1 LNRAEA
7 IPLPRENVRDAM
19 LGARAFLGPR
29 PIPARPRW
37 SENEAEELEEKFGK
51 PLAALLL
58 PRKPPSPLLNVPAA
72 LQKLEAALIGWLLPP
87 AAGWFLDPLDLE
99 AVAAVALVG
108 AGARKE
114 LAAAVVT
121 RRYGSVLLP
130 PPPHHSSLARTTRA

>member
-1 LNRAEA
+1 MHTDAFVAPAIVEYMARLQPKQAEA
-7 IPLPRENVRDAM
+7 
-19 LGARAFLGPR
+19 F
-29 PIPARPRW
+29 
-37 SENEAEELEEKFGK
+37 ELECVPGLQVSHEGV
-51 PLAALLL
+51 AIM
-58 PRKPPSPLLNVPAA
+58 LNVPAA
-72 LQKLEAALIGWLLPP
+72 LQKLEAALIGWLPPP